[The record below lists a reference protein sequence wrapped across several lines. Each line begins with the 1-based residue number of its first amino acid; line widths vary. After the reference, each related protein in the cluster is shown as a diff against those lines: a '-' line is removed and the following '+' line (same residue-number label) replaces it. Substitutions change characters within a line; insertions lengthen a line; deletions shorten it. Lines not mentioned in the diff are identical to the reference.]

1 MLGHAVNPS
10 PAAAV
15 PRRVLPPPWRGFSL
29 VEFMV
34 GTALGAWLLLGAIQL
49 IGQHGASYRA
59 QVRELRL
66 NQELRAA
73 ADVMASDLKR
83 AGHWS
88 GALQAWAPGADMQ
101 TQTNPFAAVAV
112 DSTLPSDWIEYS
124 YDRST
129 PTLPA
134 AFGFRRRATADGV
147 GSLQMK
153 NAGGGWQPL
162 TDPQVVNITR
172 LAIVPVQ
179 RVVEL
184 WPSCRCRFQ
193 VLRAPDC
200 EDTALAE
207 RVGRPQQRIRGYE
220 VEIAGVAPGDSTLVR
235 VVRASIRLGNT
246 DAESLG
252 GCPAP

>member
-1 MLGHAVNPS
+1 
-10 PAAAV
+10 
-15 PRRVLPPPWRGFSL
+15 
-29 VEFMV
+29 MV

-49 IGQHGASYRA
+49 IGQHAASYRA

-73 ADVMASDLKR
+73 AEVMTSDLKR
-83 AGHWS
+83 AGHWA
-88 GALQAWAPGADMQ
+88 GALPAWAPGVDVQ
-101 TQTNPFAAVAV
+101 TQLNPFAAVAL
-112 DSTLPSDWIEYS
+112 DKTLPSDWIEYS
-124 YDRST
+124 YDRTT
-129 PTLPA
+129 PTPPA
-134 AFGFRRRATADGV
+134 AFGFRRRTAGGV

-193 VLRAPDC
+193 VVRAPDC
-200 EDTALAE
+200 EDTALPN
-207 RVGRPQQRIRGYE
+207 RVGRPQQLIRGYD

-246 DAESLG
+246 DAVSFG